1 MEFHEVV
8 KDRYSCKGFG
18 PGKVPAEK
26 LNAILEAGRLAP
38 TAKNLQEQRIY
49 VIQSEEGLAK
59 IDAATPCRYG
69 ATTCVVVAFDRTIP
83 LPTPAGSGTPAWR
96 MPPSWRPT

>member
-38 TAKNLQEQRIY
+38 TAIVNPGYLIF
-49 VIQSEEGLAK
+49 A
-59 IDAATPCRYG
+59 
-69 ATTCVVVAFDRTIP
+69 VVVKLCA
-83 LPTPAGSGTPAWR
+83 L
-96 MPPSWRPT
+96 

>member
-8 KDRYSCKGFG
+8 KERYSCKGFG

-49 VIQSEEGLAK
+49 VI
-59 IDAATPCRYG
+59 
-69 ATTCVVVAFDRTIP
+69 
-83 LPTPAGSGTPAWR
+83 
-96 MPPSWRPT
+96 

>member
-18 PGKVPAEK
+18 SGKVPAEK

-38 TAKNLQEQRIY
+38 TEIGRAH
-49 VIQSEEGLAK
+49 V
-59 IDAATPCRYG
+59 
-69 ATTCVVVAFDRTIP
+69 
-83 LPTPAGSGTPAWR
+83 
-96 MPPSWRPT
+96 